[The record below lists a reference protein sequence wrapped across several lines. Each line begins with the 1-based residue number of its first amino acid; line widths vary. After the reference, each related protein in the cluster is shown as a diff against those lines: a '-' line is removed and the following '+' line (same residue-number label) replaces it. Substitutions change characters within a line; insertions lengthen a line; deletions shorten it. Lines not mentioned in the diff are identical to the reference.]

1 MPWFKGSG
9 MKLIFNFRTIF
20 TALTV
25 GAIVYAI
32 RSGQP
37 TGRFLNM
44 PYDFRMPTIDR
55 IKERMWNE
63 DDERI
68 FMPSVFG
75 VGWALNL
82 FQVVEK
88 FRADNAIE
96 ETMVEDDDV
105 VLPPPPPQPSP

>member
-1 MPWFKGSG
+1 
-9 MKLIFNFRTIF
+9 
-20 TALTV
+20 
-25 GAIVYAI
+25 
-32 RSGQP
+32 
-37 TGRFLNM
+37 
-44 PYDFRMPTIDR
+44 
-55 IKERMWNE
+55 MWNE

-82 FQVVEK
+82 FKVVEK

-105 VLPPPPPQPSP
+105 VLLPPPPQPSP